1 MFQTNIRSK
10 ISQLP
15 PCGAWGVFQKEGHTV
30 VFPLPQHKQR
40 QVPARRVANAAA
52 KHVFQISPLDVLVK
66 SRVHFGNIPFPRLF
80 FFFFFCT
87 KLKFHTISL
96 RGEQKWRKN
105 AGKAWPLSFKAKLW
119 CPHRCR
125 CTPIRERQHFC
136 QKSSHRACLTHR
148 EGVGL
153 ERAFP
158 SPVWAGGTAGPGAYY
173 RFPSR
178 WVRRP
183 QWAGCWQ
190 QCSLHSAAYSFWNE
204 LQMVKTS
211 YEKHLTGRGARCTKA
226 TPAALQR
233 CTAAE
238 GNALTWSHRHLRIL
252 PSA

>member
-1 MFQTNIRSK
+1 MRSVSERRSHCSLSSATARAETGSCQK
-10 ISQLP
+10 GGQCSSKARFSNFA
-15 PCGAWGVFQKEGHTV
+15 AWCPGKVSRT
-30 VFPLPQHKQR
+30 LW
-40 QVPARRVANAAA
+40 
-52 KHVFQISPLDVLVK
+52 KHSL
-66 SRVHFGNIPFPRLF
+66 STSF

-136 QKSSHRACLTHR
+136 QKSSHRACPTHR

-178 WVRRP
+178 WVRHP

-190 QCSLHSAAYSFWNE
+190 QCSLHSAACSFWNE